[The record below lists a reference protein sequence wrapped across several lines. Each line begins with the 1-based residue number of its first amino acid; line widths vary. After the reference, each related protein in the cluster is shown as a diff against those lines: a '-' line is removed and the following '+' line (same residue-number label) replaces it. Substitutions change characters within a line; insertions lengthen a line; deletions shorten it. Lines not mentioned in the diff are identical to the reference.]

1 MREKSEYFINVSE
14 NVPVAKTFVRFVLM
28 ARTLEAELCAK
39 MLLFCTP

>member
-1 MREKSEYFINVSE
+1 MYFTDVSE
-14 NVPVAKTFVRFVLM
+14 NVPVAKTFVRFALM

>member
-1 MREKSEYFINVSE
+1 MREKSEYFTSVSE
-14 NVPVAKTFVRFVLM
+14 NVPAAKTFVRFVLM